1 MTAKRALIV
10 DDSRSA
16 RIILGRILESYEM
29 QVDTAESAE
38 EALDYLR
45 QTRPDVIF
53 LDHLMPGMDGFQA
66 IHAIKSNPDTAMI
79 PVLMYTSQEGE
90 LYVSQARALGAVGV
104 LPKTVK
110 QIDVSRLLSQLR
122 LLPDSETLGAS
133 STVLAQTPSKREP
146 TEVATQNLPG
156 ISRADLETA
165 LRVITNEALQ
175 LHSMELR
182 RFVASSLEAF
192 ARRINAEGRTP
203 AISAEGGAGPAQLEG
218 LQEELPVLLAP
229 YQQPPPSSPPPRSLS
244 VGLLAAVF
252 ALALIPTAV
261 VGVIYS
267 RSDRAAQELAQTS
280 NQLKLA
286 VEQQQTQLGV
296 LQEQLREAARLQA
309 SAARDK
315 DVMSEAV
322 PYGEPP
328 LGGTR
333 LERLQELIDELSAE
347 GFKGKLKVAAYVG
360 EFCLS
365 GNGSEGYAIATEE
378 LPWRRCDMIGNPFED
393 NLPVAQRQTL
403 EFANTLAS
411 LRKRAADSLSV
422 EIVYRGRRPNV
433 PYPQG
438 ERLTKVTAGEWN
450 RIAAQNNRV
459 EFIMQPQ
466 GAANS
471 RAVASDLPAETTLA
485 RPRG

>member
-38 EALDYLR
+38 EALEYLR
-45 QTRPDVIF
+45 LTRPDVIF

-79 PVLMYTSQEGE
+79 PVMMYTSQEGE

-110 QIDVSRLLSQLR
+110 QTDVSRLLSQLR
-122 LLPDSETLGAS
+122 LLPDAESIST
-133 STVLAQTPSKREP
+133 STVLTQAPSKRE
-146 TEVATQNLPG
+146 VAETGAQNLPAL
-156 ISRADLETA
+156 SRAELETA

-192 ARRINAEGRTP
+192 ARRINAEGRAPGLPTQ
-203 AISAEGGAGPAQLEG
+203 GGAAMPAAMEGFQDQLPALVET
-218 LQEELPVLLAP
+218 
-229 YQQPPPSSPPPRSLS
+229 YQAPPPSPPSRSLS
-244 VGLLAAVF
+244 GGLLAAVF
-252 ALALIPTAV
+252 AVALVPTV
-261 VGVIYS
+261 VMGVIYARND
-267 RSDRAAQELAQTS
+267 RSAQALMQTS
-280 NQLKLA
+280 GQLKAA
-286 VEQQQTQLGV
+286 VEQQQVQLGA

-309 SAARDK
+309 VATRDK

-328 LGGTR
+328 LGGAR
-333 LERLQELIDELSAE
+333 LERLQGLVDELTAQ
-347 GFKGKLKVAAYVG
+347 GFKGKVKVAAYVG

-378 LPWRRCDMIGNPFED
+378 LPWRRCDLIGNPFED
-393 NLPVAQRQTL
+393 SLPVAQRQTL
-403 EFANTLAS
+403 EFANTISS
-411 LRKRAADSLSV
+411 LRKRASDSLSV

-466 GAANS
+466 GAASS
-471 RAVASDLPAETTLA
+471 RAVASDLPAETTLT

>member
-90 LYVSQARALGAVGV
+90 LYLSQARALGAVGV

-110 QIDVSRLLSQLR
+110 QTDVSRLLSQLR
-122 LLPDSETLGAS
+122 LLPDTEPL
-133 STVLAQTPSKREP
+133 STSTALVQAPSKREP
-146 TEVATQNLPG
+146 IEVPSQSLPG
-156 ISRADLETA
+156 ISRTDLETA
-165 LRVITNEALQ
+165 LRVVTNEALQ

-192 ARRINAEGRTP
+192 ARRINAEGRIEATP
-203 AISAEGGAGPAQLEG
+203 TDGGVPVRLDD
-218 LQEELPVLLAP
+218 LQEELPVLAEP
-229 YQQPPPSSPPPRSLS
+229 YQPLPPPSPRNW
-244 VGLLAAVF
+244 GLLAAVF

-261 VGVIYS
+261 MGLIYA
-267 RSDRAAQELAQTS
+267 RSDRSAQELVQTS
-280 NQLKLA
+280 NRLKQA
-286 VEQQQTQLGV
+286 VELQQTQLGA
-296 LQEQLREAARLQA
+296 LQEQLRETARLQA
-309 SAARDK
+309 AAARDK

-333 LERLQELIDELSAE
+333 LERLQELIDELSNE

-365 GNGSEGYAIATEE
+365 GNGSEGYAMATEE
-378 LPWRRCDMIGNPFED
+378 LPWRRCDLIGNPFED
-393 NLPVAQRQTL
+393 SLPVAQRQTL
-403 EFANTLAS
+403 EFANVLAN
-411 LRKRAADSLSV
+411 LRKRAGDALNV
-422 EIVYRGRRPNV
+422 EIVYRGRRPSV

-450 RIAAQNNRV
+450 QIAAQNNRV

-466 GAANS
+466 GMSSS

-485 RPRG
+485 RPRR